1 MEEAGRHTVHG
12 VAQSWT
18 PLTGQHTTAPEPW
31 MNMEHIGTSGT
42 RAGAPSRK
50 REAVAGRGGCLQAA
64 QWRWEGVGAHGGGLD
79 VVTPSR

>member
-1 MEEAGRHTVHG
+1 
-12 VAQSWT
+12 
-18 PLTGQHTTAPEPW
+18 
-31 MNMEHIGTSGT
+31 MNREHIGTSGT

-79 VVTPSR
+79 VVTPSRLEVQGLGVTVSAAYGRALE